1 VIARAPARSWLT
13 AVVLGSLVAPAG
25 EAVALEPGLR
35 FDQYTQMEWPSVAHS
50 VELRG
55 LALARDGRLWI
66 ATSEGLLGFDG
77 QRLETAGHS
86 LPPGRI
92 QALVEDA
99 GGAQVQAES
108 PSCET

>member
-13 AVVLGSLVAPAG
+13 AVVLSLVAPDG

-35 FDQYTQMEWPSVAHS
+35 FDQYTHMEWPSVAHS

-66 ATSEGLLGFDG
+66 ATSEALLGFDG